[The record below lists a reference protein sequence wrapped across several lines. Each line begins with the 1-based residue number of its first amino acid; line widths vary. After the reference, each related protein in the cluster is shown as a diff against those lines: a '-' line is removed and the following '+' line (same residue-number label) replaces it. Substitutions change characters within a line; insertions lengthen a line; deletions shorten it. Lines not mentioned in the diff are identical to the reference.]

1 MEHNIIIKGKG
12 SEHPKL
18 GVKKVNSVEQNL
30 KVLNGNIESGN
41 LSLDHAIAKTRPGG
55 TLRGVFKCNGPDAD
69 QEMVAHVETL
79 YDFVVAYKKRLVPE
93 YDPSAPVT
101 QTRKEV
107 NTMAFAP
114 IVEPAKS
121 GRATCKITQ
130 EKIDKGEMRV
140 GLPVFAR
147 GQQSTS
153 WAKASVFAQAL
164 RFDTASD
171 NRSKCKA
178 SKIKITAGE
187 IRLRA
192 LVGSA
197 AELEADERFK
207 CKMYYNPME
216 IRPFWRAFHEA
227 TGVKPSEIEG
237 AGLLDAA
244 YHEALLAANDETA
257 YDDEDCGGDY

>member
-1 MEHNIIIKGKG
+1 MEHNIIIAGEG
-12 SEHPKL
+12 SAHPKL
-18 GVKKVNSVEQNL
+18 GVKKANSVEQNL
-30 KVLNGNIESGN
+30 KILNSNIESGK

-69 QEMVAHVETL
+69 QEMLAHVETM
-79 YDFVVAYKKRLVPE
+79 YDFVVAYKKRLVPT

-121 GRATCKITQ
+121 CRATCKITQ
-130 EKIDKGEMRV
+130 EKIEKGELRV

-147 GQQSTS
+147 GQMSTS
-153 WAKASVFAQAL
+153 WARASVFAQAL
-164 RFDTASD
+164 RFETASD

-178 SKIKITAGE
+178 SKIKITKGE

-197 AELEADERFK
+197 AEIEAVEGFK
-207 CKMYYNPME
+207 AKMYYNPME

-227 TGVKPSEIEG
+227 TGIKPSKIAG
-237 AGLLDAA
+237 AELLDAA
-244 YHEALLAANDETA
+244 YHEALLAENEEAA
-257 YDDEDCGGDY
+257 YEEGDCGGDY